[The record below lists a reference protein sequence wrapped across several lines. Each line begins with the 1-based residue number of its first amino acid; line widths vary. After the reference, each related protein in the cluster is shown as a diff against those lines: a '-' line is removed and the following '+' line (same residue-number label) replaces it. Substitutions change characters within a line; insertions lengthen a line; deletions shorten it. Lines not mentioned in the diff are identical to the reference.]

1 MVGFRHNQPYKLV
14 QSPYHGVSLSLLSV
28 IISHPQRTTSQ
39 MLYPV
44 HGVFINPEG
53 G

>member
-1 MVGFRHNQPYKLV
+1 MLGFRHNQHYKLV
-14 QSPYHGVSLSLLSV
+14 QSPYHGVSLSHLSV
-28 IISHPQRTTSQ
+28 IISHPQSNTSQ
-39 MLYPV
+39 ILYPV